1 MTADRSAAPG
11 PVGELGAAAVLRAL
25 PAGAVRL
32 GSGFWSARV
41 TANAERSLNAG
52 LERMTEAGTLE
63 NLELAAGTRHG
74 AYHGKLPF
82 LDTDVYK
89 WLEAVAWHVQ
99 ATDSAEWLAKADE
112 VIALVAAAQHEDG
125 YINSYTTVVRGGER
139 WADLPSGHE
148 MYCAGHLIQAGIAHR
163 RATGRT
169 SLFDIAERFADLLVT
184 EFGEDGKQVG
194 YCGHPEVETALVE
207 LYRETGNAAYLR
219 LADRFIT
226 LRGSGQM
233 GDRPFGRRYW
243 QDLVPVRELRALHG
257 HAVRALY
264 LATGVADV
272 YLETGESAL
281 LDVLRAQW
289 DDLLRGKTYITGG
302 TGARHRDEALG
313 DAFELPADEAYTETC
328 AAIAL
333 MQWAWRMQLA
343 TGESQYAD
351 IFERVMYNGFL
362 AGVSL
367 IGDRYFYVNPLQ
379 VRSDTTLGPDGR
391 QAWFSCACCPPNV
404 MRTLASLT
412 HYFATSD
419 DDGLQIHQYATGE
432 IRTEQGAGVNVE
444 TGYPFD
450 GTVRLTIPPTSAGT
464 WTLALRIPAWA
475 RGATTMLLNGGP
487 AAGTSDDGMSNAD
500 ADYVRLTRTWHAGD
514 VVELEFPVRPRLTV
528 ADPRV
533 DDARG
538 CVAIERGPLVYCAE
552 HLDQDSDLR
561 DLMLAGHPWD
571 GAPIEIDGT
580 TLPTVLIDA
589 TARSLDTKDPWPY
602 RDLGGKRP
610 DSTAH
615 AGHTRVTAIPY
626 LAWANRTYGA
636 MRVWLPHEEAN

>member
-1 MTADRSAAPG
+1 MTADRSAAAG

-25 PAGAVRL
+25 PPGAVRL

-41 TANAERSLNAG
+41 AANAERSLAAG
-52 LERMTEAGTLE
+52 LARMTEAGTLE
-63 NLELAAGTRHG
+63 NLELAAGTAEG

-89 WLEAVAWHVQ
+89 WLEAVAWHLQ
-99 ATDSAEWLAKADE
+99 TTDAPDWERRGDE

-163 RATGRT
+163 RATGRG
-169 SLFDIAERFADLLVT
+169 SLFDIAVRFADLLVA
-184 EFGEDGKQVG
+184 EFGEGGKRVG

-207 LYRETGNAAYLR
+207 LYRETGDADYLH

-264 LATGVADV
+264 LAAGVTDV
-272 YLETGESAL
+272 YLETGEAAL
-281 LDVLRAQW
+281 LDVLRDQW
-289 DDLLRGKTYITGG
+289 DDLLRGKTYVTGG

-313 DAFELPADEAYTETC
+313 DAFELPTDRAYTETC

-367 IGDRYFYVNPLQ
+367 EGDRYFYVNPLQ
-379 VRSDTTLGPDGR
+379 VRPDTTLGPDGR

-419 DDGLQIHQYATGE
+419 ETGIQIHQYAPGD
-432 IRTEQGAGVNVE
+432 IQLDGRGVSVE

-450 GTVRLTIPPTSAGT
+450 GSVRITVPPKAAGA
-464 WTLALRIPAWA
+464 WTLTLRVPSWA
-475 RGATTMLLNGGP
+475 RGASTVLVNGEP
-487 AAGTSDDGMSNAD
+487 ADVDD
-500 ADYVRLTRTWHAGD
+500 ADYVRLTRAWHGGD
-514 VVELEFPVRPRLTV
+514 TVDLEFPLRPRLTV

-552 HLDQDSDLR
+552 HQDQDADLSA
-561 DLMLAGHPWD
+561 LTLSGHPWD
-571 GAPIEIDGT
+571 GAPIEISGA

-589 TARSLDTKDPWPY
+589 TARSADGKDPWPY
-602 RDLGGKRP
+602 RELGAAP
-610 DSTAH
+610 TTH

-636 MRVWLPHEEAN
+636 MRVWLPHDEAV